1 MKLLMTTTLVLSSW
15 LAISQIKF
23 SDKTFAN
30 GMLYPIAHYS
40 SNTAVSDSMN
50 AIIQR
55 NLTDAEISDFCIGDY
70 GFYQKG
76 NHLELHLICN
86 CIDFAETEHKYLF
99 FSLETGTIVAY
110 TDLFESK
117 EKDAALKHIN
127 ILIRKSESTAFGEM
141 TEDLDWS
148 EMTVRLYK
156 DGLEIHPADGT
167 SESPVQIPW
176 TEVSTYLKFSYL

>member
-1 MKLLMTTTLVLSSW
+1 MKLLTTTILLLSSW
-15 LAISQIKF
+15 GVMSQIKF
-23 SDKTFAN
+23 SDNTFDN

-40 SNTAVSDSMN
+40 GNATVSDSMN

-99 FSLETGTIVAY
+99 FSLETGTLVSY

-117 EKDAALKHIN
+117 EKDAALRQIN
-127 ILIRKSESTAFGEM
+127 NLIRKAENAEFGDM
-141 TEDLDWS
+141 TEDLNWS

-156 DGLEIHPADGT
+156 DGLEIHPASGI

-176 TEVSTYLKFSYL
+176 TEVSTYLKYSYL